1 MLAMR
6 KSKCKEISMRN
17 VRVRAAG
24 RNTKSAK
31 KNNRHYGLYY
41 VSDYNPAA
49 QSMLVYYLDS
59 NDMLVATTIE
69 LRDTDHFR
77 RIVDAYWGCSSI
89 DQLSSHFVPTFIRC
103 CVRRNR
109 HRTEKPPLLPVLPD
123 RATKLANA
131 VLDGIYYNTAGNVDA
146 LRIRTES

>member
-1 MLAMR
+1 
-6 KSKCKEISMRN
+6 MRN
-17 VRVRAAG
+17 VRGKTAG
-24 RNTKSAK
+24 RSNKLAR

-41 VSDYNPAA
+41 VSDYNPMA

-69 LRDTDHFR
+69 LRDTEHFR
-77 RIVDAYWGCSSI
+77 RIAEAYWGCSSI
-89 DQLSSHFVPTFIRC
+89 DQLGSYFVPTFIRC
-103 CVRRNR
+103 CVRKNR

-131 VLDGIYYNTAGNVDA
+131 VLDGIYYNTSGNIDA
-146 LRIRTES
+146 LRIRTAS